1 MAGSEYYDEYRNG
14 TINVDINSEDPISYD
29 GPTVKYTFKDAKRSI
44 EYKYNELNLINELLA
59 YVNETYS
66 QHYSQSKFQTT
77 EFIID
82 NGHGMGFC
90 LGNVIKY
97 AQRYGKKEGH
107 NRKDL
112 LKVLHYALIALHTH
126 DLEHGNTTN

>member
-1 MAGSEYYDEYRNG
+1 MSGYDSFTMRFDDIDVDELYASVHKDLDAYKLSFREEPK
-14 TINVDINSEDPISYD
+14 TIV
-29 GPTVKYTFKDAKRSI
+29 
-44 EYKYNELNLINELLA
+44 YKYNELNLINELLN
-59 YVNETYS
+59 YVNETYG

-90 LGNVIKY
+90 LGNVTKY
-97 AQRYGKKEGH
+97 AQRYGKKDGY

-112 LKVLHYALIALHTH
+112 MKVLHYALIALHTH
-126 DLEHGNTTN
+126 DLEHGNTSN